1 MHYLSLRAFRREN
14 LQLEPVCQPC
24 LVKIFFHGESSRQ
37 KAYAPQA
44 SCPDCCAGGVRNMQE
59 GNVDT
64 LLDFRCHL
72 MHRVGAEKNEIR
84 SSSFQALGRG
94 GQKASR
100 VVPTPLTLHFFYFC
114 EVHRKHEDLC
124 RVQASR
130 SGFYDFIKN
139 PVVLNRRL
147 PAHSANQTYGFHIE
161 LLLNKVY
168 GSSWPLGRVH
178 TSRFKPYAK
187 RVNAAMRANF
197 RESVASLVLLQSPQ
211 KRGTQPCYVPA
222 FFLAVCFLA
231 GGRGCGF
238 AFLAFFGGRSCASV
252 GNVLDAG
259 DLEMLFSLLVF
270 LLLAGAST

>member
-59 GNVDT
+59 WNVDT

-130 SGFYDFIKN
+130 SGFYDLIKN
-139 PVVLNRRL
+139 PVVLNRGL
-147 PAHSANQTYGFHIE
+147 PAHSADQTYGFHIE
-161 LLLNKVY
+161 LLLDKVY
-168 GSSWPLGRVH
+168 GLRLTLGRVH
-178 TSRFKPYAK
+178 RCERRGACDLLPGWQALFCCRVPKK
-187 RVNAAMRANF
+187 RDAAMLRPL
-197 RESVASLVLLQSPQ
+197 RHSWCLQLLLS
-211 KRGTQPCYVPA
+211 
-222 FFLAVCFLA
+222 
-231 GGRGCGF
+231 GGRGSGF

-252 GNVLDAG
+252 GNMLDAG
-259 DLEMLFSLLVF
+259 NLEMLFSLLVF
-270 LLLAGAST
+270 VLLGRASA